1 MAVERT
7 STYVRLLYR
16 LIGRPML
23 GEPVRTAVTTLCVGI
38 GVAVVVAID
47 LAGEASAGSFRSS
60 MESLQGRAS
69 YEINQVGGIPNTVFG
84 ELSRIREP
92 LRFVARVEGYAAYP
106 ASGERLPLFGVDV
119 IGDEALWEGL
129 QEGLPDLDS
138 VATARPVW
146 VSESVRAAVGDRIEF
161 AVNDGL
167 EEFTVA
173 GILQASSLQ
182 AESVGPMILMDIAL
196 AQRVLGRMGLI
207 DRIYVEVPGN
217 IDRDWESLIRDRLPA
232 SATIDPVG
240 VQSRQNRKL
249 LRSFRWNLRVL
260 SYIAL
265 IVGAFLVYNTVSVSV
280 VRRRPMIGV
289 ARSLGMSSRMVRVGF
304 VSEGLAFG
312 VTGAALGL
320 VLGKALALGAV
331 ELIGQTVQ
339 SLYVSSAPSEIAIR
353 PWTVLAALCSGV
365 GVSVASAWWP
375 ASEAAAVPPTD
386 AMARARLDYK
396 VQRARGFW
404 AGRGLA
410 CAAISIGLCFVPA
423 WDRVPYAAY
432 IAALGLVASATMLV
446 PHVSVATV
454 RLVSRPLLKVFGV
467 AAMLGAR
474 TLSGSLARTAVIV
487 AALATATAMMV
498 SVAIMVGSMRDTLL
512 IWIDSQLQAD
522 LYVQPERMPG
532 ERNPPTMGEDVAKAI
547 EKLPSVEAVD
557 RFRSYTIS
565 YGGLPATLA
574 LADFRVFRRR
584 SAMKMVEGPGSGD
597 VADRLISTQSVIVSE
612 SFSSKHDIHVG
623 DVISLPIGDGAEDF
637 EVAGVYFDYSSE
649 RGYIIGHRGILL
661 RYLPDRRLNGC
672 GVYLVP
678 GSDVDASRFEVTRAI
693 SGRTLQVARNRE
705 LRENA
710 TRVFDRTFAITYA
723 LEAVAVFVAIL
734 GMAGALLTLVID
746 RRAELGVLR
755 ALGGSKG
762 QVRRLVLTQAGM
774 LGVMSNLIGLALGC
788 ALSVILVKVINK
800 QSFGWTIQFH
810 WPVGFLLLAISGV
823 FVASLVAGI
832 YPARIAASHDPNQVL
847 HEA

>member
-1 MAVERT
+1 MA
-7 STYVRLLYR
+7 S
-16 LIGRPML
+16 
-23 GEPVRTAVTTLCVGI
+23 EPVRTAVTILCVGI

-47 LAGEASAGSFRSS
+47 LAGEASARSFRSS
-60 MESLQGRAS
+60 MESLQGSAS
-69 YEINQVGGIPNTVFG
+69 YEISQLGGVPDTVFG
-84 ELSRIREP
+84 ELAAIREP
-92 LRFVARVEGYAAYP
+92 VRFYARVEGYAAQP
-106 ASGERLPLFGVDV
+106 GTDERIPLFGVDV
-119 IGDEALWEGL
+119 VGDEALRGGLEGS
-129 QEGLPDLDS
+129 LPDLDS
-138 VATARPVW
+138 VAASRPVW
-146 VSESVRAAVGDRIEF
+146 VSEPVGAAVGDRIQLV
-161 AVNDGL
+161 VNDGV

-173 GILQASSLQ
+173 GILRDASLRS
-182 AESVGPMILMDIAL
+182 ESVETLILMDIAL
-196 AQRVLGRMGLI
+196 AQRVLGREGFL
-207 DRIYVEVPGN
+207 DRIYVEVLGTS
-217 IDRDWESLIRDRLPA
+217 DRDWESLIRERLTSA
-232 SATIDPVG
+232 ATIDAVG
-240 VQSRQNRKL
+240 IQSRQNRKL

-289 ARSLGMSSRMVRVGF
+289 ARALGMSSRMVQVGF
-304 VSEGLAFG
+304 LSEGLAFG
-312 VTGAALGL
+312 VAGTALGL

-353 PWTVLAALCSGV
+353 PWTVVAALCSGI

-375 ASEAAAVPPTD
+375 ASEAAGVPPTD

-396 VQRARGFW
+396 LQGARGSW
-404 AGRGLA
+404 ATSGLA

-423 WDRVPYAAY
+423 LDRVPYAAY
-432 IAALGLVASATMLV
+432 LAALGLVASATMLV
-446 PHVSVATV
+446 PHVSVGIV
-454 RLVSRPLLKVFGV
+454 RLVSRPLLRVFGV

-522 LYVQPERMPG
+522 LYVQSERTPG
-532 ERNPPTMGEDVAKAI
+532 ERNPPTMGEDIARRI
-547 EKLPSVEAVD
+547 ESLPSVEAVD

-574 LADFRVFRRR
+574 LADFQVLRRR
-584 SAMKMVEGPGSGD
+584 SMMKMVEGPTSGE
-597 VADRLISTQSVIVSE
+597 VADRLVSTQSVIISE
-612 SFSSKHDIHVG
+612 SFSSKHKVHVG
-623 DVISLPIGDGAEDF
+623 DVVSLPIGGGAEDF

-649 RGYIIGHRGILL
+649 RGYIIGDRGVLL

-678 GSDVDASRFEVTRAI
+678 GADVDASRLEVTRALG
-693 SGRTLQVARNRE
+693 GRPLQVARNQE
-705 LRENA
+705 LRANA
-710 TRVFDRTFAITYA
+710 TKVFDRTFAITYA

-755 ALGGSKG
+755 ALGGSKA

-774 LGVMSNLIGLALGC
+774 LGLMSNLIGLVLGC

-810 WPVGFLLLAISGV
+810 WPVGFLLLAISCI
-823 FVASLVAGI
+823 FAACLAAGL
-832 YPARIAASHDPNQVL
+832 YPARIAASREPNQVL
-847 HEA
+847 QEV